1 MQQMTLRARTIE
13 TLGYMI
19 EAVAEEKATF
29 LSSIHEI
36 SNFII
41 VLLKSGLSSEDPQI
55 TAIKE
60 TLCKI
65 AFTLKEDFNVYM
77 GAILP
82 GLLEDTKQQ
91 IDIKL
96 TSADDPS
103 VQDDEDK
110 TTGVTLKLKG
120 FEGQQK
126 ISMNTS
132 DLESKITAFKL
143 LHQISDNMGK
153 SFAPYCEAV
162 LPIMLENMSY

>member
-1 MQQMTLRARTIE
+1 MTLRARTIE

-29 LSSIHEI
+29 VGSIHEI
-36 SNFII
+36 STFII
-41 VLLKSGLSSEDPQI
+41 TLLKSGLSNEDPQI

-77 GAILP
+77 PAILP
-82 GLLEDTKQQ
+82 SLLEDTKQQ

-103 VQDDEDK
+103 AQGDDDEK

-132 DLESKITAFKL
+132 ALESKITAFKL
-143 LHQISDNMGK
+143 LH
-153 SFAPYCEAV
+153 
-162 LPIMLENMSY
+162 

>member
-1 MQQMTLRARTIE
+1 
-13 TLGYMI
+13 MI

-29 LSSIHEI
+29 ISSINDI

-41 VLLKSGLSSEDPQI
+41 ALLKSGLSNEDPQI

-77 GAILP
+77 PSILP
-82 GLLEDTKQQ
+82 NLIEDSKQQ

-103 VQDDEDK
+103 AQGGDDENS
-110 TTGVTLKLKG
+110 TGVTLKLKG
-120 FEGQQK
+120 FEGQ
-126 ISMNTS
+126 
-132 DLESKITAFKL
+132 
-143 LHQISDNMGK
+143 
-153 SFAPYCEAV
+153 
-162 LPIMLENMSY
+162 